1 MNYLLEIRAFYDW
14 LETNKLPTA
23 AIALWHALMYMANKT
38 QRQDTFAVAV
48 SMLEIR
54 TGLKRQAIYDA
65 RNQLKNSGRISFEA
79 RGGNQSAVYHI
90 IPFVSDIRTQ
100 SHTQEHTQCH
110 TQEHTQ
116 CHTHQPTI
124 NKQNKKQNKTGYISK
139 ADALD
144 SPAAVYLPLND
155 GSQYSVTEAQVSE
168 WSALYPAVDVRQQ
181 LRSMRGW
188 LDANPGKRKTQRG
201 IMRFINGWL
210 SREQDRGYKNPP
222 AEPEPPKAQPVYIPK
237 PEDDTPVVF
246 TEGMDWRDLLG

>member
-1 MNYLLEIRAFYDW
+1 M
-14 LETNKLPTA
+14 
-23 AIALWHALMYMANKT
+23 
-38 QRQDTFAVAV
+38 
-48 SMLEIR
+48 
-54 TGLKRQAIYDA
+54 
-65 RNQLKNSGRISFEA
+65 
-79 RGGNQSAVYHI
+79 
-90 IPFVSDIRTQ
+90 
-100 SHTQEHTQCH
+100 
-110 TQEHTQ
+110 
-116 CHTHQPTI
+116 
-124 NKQNKKQNKTGYISK
+124 
-139 ADALD
+139 
-144 SPAAVYLPLND
+144 PLND
-155 GSQYSVTEAQVSE
+155 GSQYPVTEAQVSE